1 MKKKIVVSAIL
12 GVMSGAAFAQS
23 SVTIY
28 GTVDAGLTA
37 SRGVAGDDGQ
47 KHSRI
52 GLDSGLLDDSRIGF
66 RGNEDLGGGTSAIFN
81 LEAGFNTNDGANT
94 QGTGQL
100 FGRRAIVGLENDN
113 LGKVELGKQDS
124 VLDDTVRSFDA
135 YGNANATAAGNIIRY
150 DDRISN
156 SIAYTTPDYAGFT
169 AKANYGFGEKAGS
182 ASAGRF
188 YGLSLNYNND
198 AFAASLAAAHSDYT
212 NKTTTGTDVTNDS
225 SVYDTANFFGDA
237 SKRNLYV
244 LGASYDFGVVK
255 PYALLS
261 YGKTD
266 VAATNYDS
274 VKDKGAVLGVSVP
287 FGASTVLAS
296 AGYVNVKPNGQSS
309 GNAQQYTVGYTYDF
323 SKRTSLYATYDY
335 IKNSD
340 GLKNTNISYST
351 VTGGN
356 QVFGVGIQHQ
366 F

>member
-1 MKKKIVVSAIL
+1 MKKKIIVSAIL
-12 GVMSGAAFAQS
+12 GVISGAAFAQS

-37 SRGVAGDDGQ
+37 SRGIVGDNGQ
-47 KHSRI
+47 KQSRI
-52 GLDSGLLDDSRIGF
+52 GLDSGLLNSSRIGF
-66 RGNEDLGGGTSAIFN
+66 KGNEDLGGGTSAIFN
-81 LEAGFNTNDGANT
+81 VEAGFNADDGQNT
-94 QGTGQL
+94 QGTNAL
-100 FGRRAIVGLENDN
+100 FGRRAIVGLTNDDA
-113 LGKVELGKQDS
+113 GKIELGKQDS
-124 VLDDTVRSFDA
+124 ILDDTVGSFDA

-156 SIAYTTPDYAGFT
+156 SITYTTPNYAGFT

-182 ASAGRF
+182 AADGRF

-212 NKTTTGTDVTNDS
+212 NTSTSGTTVTNNS
-225 SVYDTANFFGDA
+225 SVYDTANFFGNA
-237 SKRNLYV
+237 SKRNLYL

-261 YGKTD
+261 YGKTNVTD
-266 VAATNYDS
+266 NTYDT
-274 VKDKGAVLGVSVP
+274 VKDKAAVLGVSVP
-287 FGASTVLAS
+287 FGASTFLAS

-323 SKRTSLYATYDY
+323 SKRTAMYATYDY
-335 IKNSD
+335 IRNSD
-340 GLKNTNISYST
+340 SLTNKNISYTT

-356 QVFGVGIQHQ
+356 QVLGVGIRHS